1 MTRKRNTDKN
11 EEIKFKPVD
20 RIADVEMKLTLSV
33 ALSSDDELDDSI
45 DSEHK
50 LGNWNDELERRV
62 LSIFSQFNFFNF

>member
-1 MTRKRNTDKN
+1 MDRN
-11 EEIKFKPVD
+11 
-20 RIADVEMKLTLSV
+20 ADVEMKLTLSV

-62 LSIFSQFNFFNF
+62 LSIFSQFNFCNF